1 MNNLQ
6 QIMQMGQQLQTRMTK
21 LQESLGSQQITAS
34 SGGGMVSATVDGKGD
49 VKEVRID
56 PTCVDKDDVEMLED
70 LVVAA
75 VSQAQTKA
83 RQVYDEEMKKA
94 AAGFPIQVPGL
105 L

>member
-49 VKEVRID
+49 V
-56 PTCVDKDDVEMLED
+56 
-70 LVVAA
+70 
-75 VSQAQTKA
+75 
-83 RQVYDEEMKKA
+83 
-94 AAGFPIQVPGL
+94 
-105 L
+105 